1 MSWENQKRVKA
12 PGIWCSWV
20 IFLWNSWSMLK
31 RRWPNACISAQRQD
45 FYHLFE
51 KTWENTF
58 LVLVNLGTAVICH
71 SYELWVHANIF
82 LIEMPK
88 TRLERQL
95 GIQLKAATFNCDI
108 CAAPK
113 YLFVCVY
120 LHLYVYLYSR
130 RDNSTQSRYM
140 WSHVKSH
147 VSTISHLDAH
157 LRQNWSNLAES
168 EHALRFFASS
178 PLDDCALSWCQR
190 IGELWYV
197 VFSCPSD
204 SEF

>member
-12 PGIWCSWV
+12 PGIWCSMSN
-20 IFLWNSWSMLK
+20 ISLRQLINAKKKMAQCMHFCTAPGFLPLV
-31 RRWPNACISAQRQD
+31 
-45 FYHLFE
+45 
-51 KTWENTF
+51 WENTF
-58 LVLVNLGTAVICH
+58 LVRVNLGTAAICH

-95 GIQLKAATFNCDI
+95 GVQLKAATFNSDI

-120 LHLYVYLYSR
+120 LHLYVYLYCS

-157 LRQNWSNLAES
+157 PSVTQCKTTLIFYMPSMVPQNNCSQMFSLVCGWQNVAE
-168 EHALRFFASS
+168 FD
-178 PLDDCALSWCQR
+178 PCQK
-190 IGELWYV
+190 WYDGM
-197 VFSCPSD
+197 SD
-204 SEF
+204 A